1 MPGEKIAGHLTAME
15 VAAYVD
21 NGLEAAARARV
32 RSHVAECD
40 DCRGEVI
47 AVARLARTGGRRR
60 WMALVPLAAAAAL
73 VLYIAPWQ
81 GPSDSTAPV
90 LREPGVTTIVA
101 PTPIA
106 PHGAVTALP
115 SLTWSRVPLADRYKV
130 TLFDAD
136 GSVLWETQTA
146 DTTAVVPPSLR
157 IVVGV
162 PHYWKVA
169 ARTEPGR
176 WVASDLTSFTLSR
189 APPQR

>member
-1 MPGEKIAGHLTAME
+1 MPVEKSEAHLTAME

-21 NGLEAAARARV
+21 NGLVADARARV
-32 RSHVAECD
+32 RSHLAECD
-40 DCRGEVI
+40 ECRGEVI
-47 AVARLARTGGRRR
+47 AVARLARTGSRYR
-60 WMALVPLAAAAAL
+60 WKTLVPLAAAAAL
-73 VLYIAPWQ
+73 VLYLAPWQ
-81 GPSDSTAPV
+81 RPSDSTAPV

-106 PHGAVTALP
+106 PRGAVNALP
-115 SLTWSRVPLADRYKV
+115 VLTWSSVPLADRYAV
-130 TLFDAD
+130 TLFDED

-146 DTTAVVPPSLR
+146 DTTAVVAPTVR

-169 ARTEPGR
+169 ARTEQGR

-189 APPQR
+189 ARPPR

>member
-1 MPGEKIAGHLTAME
+1 MPGEKIEGHLTAMD

-40 DCRGEVI
+40 ECRGEVI
-47 AVARLARTGGRRR
+47 AVARLARTGSRYR
-60 WMALVPLAAAAAL
+60 WKTLVPLAAAAAL
-73 VLYIAPWQ
+73 VLYFAPWRA
-81 GPSDSTAPV
+81 SDSTAPV

-106 PHGAVTALP
+106 PRGAVKALP
-115 SLTWSRVPLADRYKV
+115 ALTWSSVPLADRYEV
-130 TLFDAD
+130 TLFDED
-136 GSVLWETQTA
+136 GSVLLETQTE
-146 DTTAVVPPSLR
+146 DTTAVVAPTVR

-169 ARTEPGR
+169 ARTEQGR

>member
-1 MPGEKIAGHLTAME
+1 MPVEKSEAHLTAME

-21 NGLEAAARARV
+21 NGLVADARARV
-32 RSHVAECD
+32 RSHLAECD
-40 DCRGEVI
+40 ECRGEVI
-47 AVARLARTGGRRR
+47 AVARLARTGRRR

-106 PHGAVTALP
+106 PRGAVTSLP
-115 SLTWSRVPLADRYKV
+115 ALTWSSVPLADRYEV
-130 TLFDAD
+130 TLFDED

-146 DTTAVVPPSLR
+146 DTTAVVASTVR
-157 IVVGV
+157 IVVGI

-169 ARTEPGR
+169 ARTEQGR

-189 APPQR
+189 ARPPR

>member
-40 DCRGEVI
+40 ECRGEVI
-47 AVARLARTGGRRR
+47 AVARLARTGSRYR
-60 WMALVPLAAAAAL
+60 WKTLVPLAAAAAL
-73 VLYIAPWQ
+73 VLYFAPWR
-81 GPSDSTAPV
+81 PSDSTAPV

-106 PHGAVTALP
+106 PRGAVKALP
-115 SLTWSRVPLADRYKV
+115 ALTWSSVPLADRYEV

-146 DTTAVVPPSLR
+146 DTTAVVAATVR

-169 ARTEPGR
+169 ARTEQGR

-189 APPQR
+189 APPLR

>member
-1 MPGEKIAGHLTAME
+1 MPVEKIEAHLTAME

-21 NGLEAAARARV
+21 NGLRADARARV
-32 RSHVAECD
+32 RSHLAECEE
-40 DCRGEVI
+40 CRGELV
-47 AVARLARTGGRRR
+47 AVARLARTGNRFG
-60 WMALVPLAAAAAL
+60 WKVLVPLAAAAAL
-73 VLYIAPWQ
+73 VLYFAPWQ
-81 GPSDSTAPV
+81 QSSDSTAPV

-106 PHGAVTALP
+106 PRGAVTALLA
-115 SLTWSRVPLADRYKV
+115 LTWSSVPLADRYKV
-130 TLFDAD
+130 TLFDGD

-146 DTTAVVPPSLR
+146 DTTAVVAPTVR

-189 APPQR
+189 APPLK